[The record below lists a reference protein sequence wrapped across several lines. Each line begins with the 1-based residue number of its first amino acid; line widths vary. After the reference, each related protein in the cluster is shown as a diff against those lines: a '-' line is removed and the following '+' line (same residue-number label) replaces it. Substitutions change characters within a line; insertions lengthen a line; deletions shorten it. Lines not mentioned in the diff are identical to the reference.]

1 MESSSLGVKPK
12 LEKILSLYRPPMK
25 RFFGVFLCTVKCL
38 DMAVVIALLRAV
50 NLGSFQKIKMDQL
63 RTVCES
69 LEFRNAQTYLQSG
82 NVVFQSRE
90 RSLPKLARALED
102 EIERRH
108 GFRPDV
114 IPRTASELRNVVA
127 RNPFANRSG
136 IEFGKF
142 VVTFLAAEPAHEAQE
157 RIRNVEVDAEELYLD
172 GRELYIYF
180 PNGIGRSRVSPA
192 VLDRALRTPGTG
204 RNWNTVLNL
213 LDMADKLS

>member
-1 MESSSLGVKPK
+1 
-12 LEKILSLYRPPMK
+12 
-25 RFFGVFLCTVKCL
+25 
-38 DMAVVIALLRAV
+38 MAVVIALLRAV

-63 RTVCES
+63 RAVCES
-69 LEFRNAQTYLQSG
+69 LELRDAQTYLQSG
-82 NVVFQSRE
+82 NVVFKTRE
-90 RSLPKLARALED
+90 RNLPKLARAIED
-102 EIERRH
+102 EIERRL

-114 IPRTASELRNVVA
+114 ILRTSSELRDVVT
-127 RNPFANRSG
+127 RNPFADRSG

-157 RIRNVEVDAEELYLD
+157 RIRNVKVDAEELYLD

-192 VLDRALRTPGTG
+192 ALDRALRTPVTG

-213 LDMADKLS
+213 LEMADKLS

>member
-1 MESSSLGVKPK
+1 
-12 LEKILSLYRPPMK
+12 
-25 RFFGVFLCTVKCL
+25 
-38 DMAVVIALLRAV
+38 MAVVIALLRAV

-63 RTVCES
+63 RAVCES
-69 LEFRNAQTYLQSG
+69 LKFRDAQTYLQSG
-82 NVVFQSRE
+82 NVVFKTRE
-90 RSLPKLARALED
+90 RNLPKLTRAIED
-102 EIERRH
+102 EIERRL

-114 IPRTASELRNVVA
+114 ILRTSSELRDVVT

-142 VVTFLAAEPAHEAQE
+142 IVTFLVAEPAHEAQE
-157 RIRNVEVDAEELYLD
+157 RIRNVKVDAEELHLD

-180 PNGIGRSRVSPA
+180 PNGSGRSRVSPA

-213 LDMADKLS
+213 LDMAEKLS